1 MQDMD
6 DNANKG
12 EDEKEESTDNNTS
25 PLYSGIM
32 SNKRLR
38 SKVWD
43 DFIPSFVDGKVARA
57 ECKHCHR
64 VYNCSST
71 NGTGSL
77 LRHQANCS
85 TGTGTHKRPW
95 QHEHTSLPD
104 PMQKKLPS
112 FHPAKRNTQ
121 KNLASLKQVI
131 PTDTNCENREGIV
144 HHGHNPSMI
153 EQDRFKKLVA
163 YLNPMVKMQSFLY
176 LNTYFLNLCQ
186 QEESKL
192 KEKLIALRSRA
203 CLSAYMWRYDP
214 RPHLAF
220 LCLTVHYID
229 DKSEK
234 QQKIIRF
241 HAVNPS
247 CNAKELGDIIWASII
262 NWHLGGK
269 IFNIILDDA
278 FIDDTVA
285 LDVNAS
291 LQKQNKLAANRS
303 FFVVRYA
310 THVLDHVIQSGK
322 MQRKF
327 VRSCRIF
334 TNTWTLLI
342 FGNAIRN

>member
-1 MQDMD
+1 
-6 DNANKG
+6 
-12 EDEKEESTDNNTS
+12 
-25 PLYSGIM
+25 
-32 SNKRLR
+32 
-38 SKVWD
+38 
-43 DFIPSFVDGKVARA
+43 
-57 ECKHCHR
+57 
-64 VYNCSST
+64 
-71 NGTGSL
+71 
-77 LRHQANCS
+77 
-85 TGTGTHKRPW
+85 
-95 QHEHTSLPD
+95 
-104 PMQKKLPS
+104 
-112 FHPAKRNTQ
+112 
-121 KNLASLKQVI
+121 
-131 PTDTNCENREGIV
+131 
-144 HHGHNPSMI
+144 MI

-310 THVLDHVIQSGK
+310 THVLDHVIQVGLDELYTYMGKSAKFSKYTTGPTPSIVQYSNCTMHLQLKSGK